1 MFRITIF
8 AARRVFPPD
17 LIAPANE
24 SKPFMKESGPDAVPP
39 DESPSVDPLRDERF
53 DPVPEPYLKSIPS
66 VLASVRI
73 DPIESWTEL
82 MKQAEHCGFS
92 STPQLNQTGEL
103 NDMTWLTR
111 RAVSSSWKA
120 SRSASVRKYPPS
132 CPQRVI
138 VSDTREISCRT
149 EVSRSGVPILPW
161 KYFCTTM

>member
-24 SKPFMKESGPDAVPP
+24 SKPFMNESGPEAVPP
-39 DESPSVDPLRDERF
+39 DERPSREPRSVERF

-66 VLASVRI
+66 VFASVRI
-73 DPIESWTEL
+73 DAIESWTEL

-103 NDMTWLTR
+103 KDMTWLTR
-111 RAVSSSWKA
+111 SAVSSSWNA
-120 SRSASVRKYPPS
+120 SRSAAVRK
-132 CPQRVI
+132 
-138 VSDTREISCRT
+138 
-149 EVSRSGVPILPW
+149 
-161 KYFCTTM
+161 